1 MSDQVVL
8 CPIGFGIAL
17 AVRKF
22 FTSHKCDDQARSSA
36 KLCMSDLR
44 HLFPCH
50 KANRN
55 AATPFCNTGKINPI
69 CHRTTPQKVNHANSR
84 CSAHTDAIFTKLVSM
99 KHKYDNENDH
109 SNDCRDHPRP
119 SAKTGRKADDIA
131 VCFIPPQNT
140 HSSRHPAADHVV
152 STLYAAVCR
161 LSNAPLQYLRTHGQ
175 HAKKH
180 PFGCFFACSFRLTR
194 RALRAW
200 PRRPRPCRRRCRRCS
215 S

>member
-1 MSDQVVL
+1 MTDQVVL

-44 HLFPCH
+44 NLFPCH

-69 CHRTTPQKVNHANSR
+69 CHRTTPQEVNHANSR

-140 HSSRHPAADHVV
+140 HPHGIRLPIMSCQHYTIIRGGVPPVKRA
-152 STLYAAVCR
+152 AAVSADTR
-161 LSNAPLQYLRTHGQ
+161 AARKKAPFRVLFCLFVPVHS
-175 HAKKH
+175 
-180 PFGCFFACSFRLTR
+180 PSFASMASQT
-194 RALRAW
+194 
-200 PRRPRPCRRRCRRCS
+200 S
-215 S
+215 SMSPTMP